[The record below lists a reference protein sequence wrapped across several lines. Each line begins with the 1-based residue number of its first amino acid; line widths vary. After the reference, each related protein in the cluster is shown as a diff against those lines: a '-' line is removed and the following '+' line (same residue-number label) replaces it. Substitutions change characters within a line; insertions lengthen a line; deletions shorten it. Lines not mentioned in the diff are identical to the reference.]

1 MPDIS
6 QIDSNF
12 AVQVNFPTDNLT
24 MHRLPEEPFRIYGL
38 LPKTEEG
45 WLRLPSEVAKNVSSE
60 VFYLRRHTA
69 GGRLRFRTDSQHI
82 ALFAT
87 MPGVS
92 KMSHMPLT
100 NSAGFDIY
108 RDNEFDLCFVPPK
121 DITEGYA
128 SLRRYSSKKW
138 REITIHFPSYS
149 VLTDLVIGL
158 DKDAQIEA
166 ARPYRFDK
174 PVVFYGSSITQG
186 SSASHPGNTYE
197 AIISRRLWV
206 DYVNLGFSGNARGE
220 QAIAEYIASLPMS
233 AFVYDYDYNAIT
245 PADLEKTHKRM
256 FDIIREKNPT
266 LPIIMMTR
274 PKFKL
279 ETDTAVRRDIVRATY
294 DAARA
299 AGDRNVYYIDGHQ
312 MMRDLVGD
320 GGTVDSTH
328 PNDLGFAVMA
338 QVVGGVLK
346 TALGIDH

>member
-6 QIDSNF
+6 EIDSNF
-12 AVQVNFPTDNLT
+12 AVEVNFPTDNLT
-24 MHRLPEEPFRIYGL
+24 MHRLPKEPFKIYGL

-45 WLRLPSEVAKNVSSE
+45 WLRLPSDVAERVSPS

-69 GGRLRFRTDSQHI
+69 GGRLRFCTNSQHI
-82 ALFAT
+82 AIFAT

-100 NSAGFDIY
+100 NSGGFDIY

-121 DITEGYA
+121 DMTSGYS
-128 SLRRYSSKKW
+128 SLRRYSGKKW

-158 DKDAQIEA
+158 DKDAEIKEPK
-166 ARPYRFDK
+166 PYRSDL

-197 AIISRRLWV
+197 AIIGRRLWV

-220 QAIAEYIASLPMS
+220 REIAEYIASLPMS
-233 AFVYDYDYNAIT
+233 AFVYDYDYNALT
-245 PADLEKTHKRM
+245 PDDLAKTHKRM

-266 LPIIMMTR
+266 LPIIMVTR

-279 ETDTAVRRDIVRATY
+279 EQDTAVRRDIVRATY

-299 AGDRNVYYIDGHQ
+299 AGDKNVYFIDGHQ
-312 MMRDLVGD
+312 MMRDTVGD

-338 QVVGGVLK
+338 HTIGGVLK
-346 TALGIDH
+346 TALGIEN